1 MGSGKGNSSRSSRSS
16 KRAPA
21 ECSVSKCDR
30 AVACYSNGKDADYCK
45 PRERV
50 LKVLSKSITYRTSDC
65 CEFGP
70 RCNTRTRSK
79 DKFCDKH
86 SECAWLKC
94 NTKLLDVEGGDFK
107 YSNIGHGY
115 WLCRDH
121 SCKAKD
127 KDKQCY
133 EERDKNSQYCTKHSK
148 EFQCKFTNC
157 DSDRDDS
164 ERYCKKHHCEVAD
177 CHHRTY
183 ILPHDEMLAR
193 DGRRCIRH
201 QCCIA
206 PGGCKGYSLL
216 NDKGEPTKLC
226 ANHGK
231 CQFLHG
237 CDAIVQGDSRFCT
250 EHECDQPDC
259 LQPRDV
265 HQNATM
271 RWCHIHL
278 CSAPGCPNF
287 ANGHGHAH
295 PQKCFRHTCQR
306 RDCSEIVKDSNPNS
320 NFCQTHACADPTCPN
335 ESTIPSGYCLTH
347 VCTTPGCRAPRERGS
362 PFFAYLCRLHGD
374 ERLAEQQEIH
384 YIHTAT
390 PSRATSRSGSRASS
404 YDSRRRPRTYADQ
417 EYYHSAYR
425 DPVQAAEAHRRY
437 GGMNREYMATPRM
450 NMDWAGYGPYLH
462 QD

>member
-1 MGSGKGNSSRSSRSS
+1 MLGLNATRNSWMSKEVTLNTLILVTAIGSAATVSHLSQ
-16 KRAPA
+16 A
-21 ECSVSKCDR
+21 ESQTQMLTFPD
-30 AVACYSNGKDADYCK
+30 
-45 PRERV
+45 
-50 LKVLSKSITYRTSDC
+50 
-65 CEFGP
+65 
-70 RCNTRTRSK
+70 
-79 DKFCDKH
+79 
-86 SECAWLKC
+86 
-94 NTKLLDVEGGDFK
+94 
-107 YSNIGHGY
+107 
-115 WLCRDH
+115 

-148 EFQCKFTNC
+148 EFQCKFTKC

-271 RWCHIHL
+271 RWCHIRKYL
-278 CSAPGCPNF
+278 LP
-287 ANGHGHAH
+287 
-295 PQKCFRHTCQR
+295 
-306 RDCSEIVKDSNPNS
+306 
-320 NFCQTHACADPTCPN
+320 PTLQ
-335 ESTIPSGYCLTH
+335 S
-347 VCTTPGCRAPRERGS
+347 
-362 PFFAYLCRLHGD
+362 
-374 ERLAEQQEIH
+374 
-384 YIHTAT
+384 
-390 PSRATSRSGSRASS
+390 
-404 YDSRRRPRTYADQ
+404 
-417 EYYHSAYR
+417 
-425 DPVQAAEAHRRY
+425 
-437 GGMNREYMATPRM
+437 
-450 NMDWAGYGPYLH
+450 
-462 QD
+462 